1 MKIENYSNRISV
13 KLICDEIYDKFYTL
27 DNWEEEAR
35 KELKLWFAGQRK
47 IDIFIEILKS
57 EKYFN
62 IKN

>member
-62 IKN
+62 IKK

>member
-1 MKIENYSNRISV
+1 MKTEIYNNRISV

-47 IDIFIEILKS
+47 IDVFIEILKS
-57 EKYFN
+57 EQYFN
-62 IKN
+62 IKK